1 MNPQEARM
9 KDIEQIKQEIR
20 SLIDEAAGQGVLI
33 TEITADFVTVMEGRG
48 AATYIQVKET
58 RMK

>member
-1 MNPQEARM
+1 M

-33 TEITADFVTVMEGRG
+33 TEITADFLTMTLEGRG
-48 AATYIQVKET
+48 ATTRIHIEET
-58 RMK
+58 RLK